1 MNLLS
6 CVILYKCLLIVLV
19 LLLLFIHNT
28 KSSSNNRL
36 LRFRNSFLRVYIAAN
51 NTTTKPKTINEYSK
65 KIIEKIEKKYKD
77 FAIFYNSL
85 TDEEKEMIDFI
96 ISIIY

>member
-6 CVILYKCLLIVLV
+6 CVILYNCLLIVL

-36 LRFRNSFLRVYIAAN
+36 LRFRNSFLRFYIAAN
-51 NTTTKPKTINEYSK
+51 NTTKPKTINEFSK

-77 FAIFYNSL
+77 FTIFYNSL

-96 ISIIY
+96 ISLIY

>member
-1 MNLLS
+1 MNLSS
-6 CVILYKCLLIVLV
+6 CLILYKCLLIVL

-28 KSSSNNRL
+28 KSSLNNRL
-36 LRFRNSFLRVYIAAN
+36 LRFRNSFLRLYIAAN
-51 NTTTKPKTINEYSK
+51 NRTKPKTINEYSK

-96 ISIIY
+96 ISLIY